1 MSLYSPLQNEDYN
14 TSDEEFEKQL
24 IEATNTTNSPSD
36 TGSVRSGKAKT
47 KVGRGQ
53 GKPPKKKMN
62 RHMKKTQKFPSDPD
76 AEGYEV
82 CVSNSDVKYALSNHG
97 ARKRST
103 KN

>member
-1 MSLYSPLQNEDYN
+1 
-14 TSDEEFEKQL
+14 
-24 IEATNTTNSPSD
+24 
-36 TGSVRSGKAKT
+36 
-47 KVGRGQ
+47 
-53 GKPPKKKMN
+53 
-62 RHMKKTQKFPSDPD
+62 MKKTQKFPSDPD